1 MTRRELR
8 LLLLLLRSPLPLL
21 LLLHGGKLLWR
32 HARRQLHL
40 WRRHS
45 RR

>member
-8 LLLLLLRSPLPLL
+8 LLLLLLRPPLPLL
-21 LLLHGGKLLWR
+21 LLHCGKLLRR

-40 WRRHS
+40 WRHS
-45 RR
+45 RG